1 MTALIQLHDRFFAW
15 VQAKTHI
22 ILPTLARLI
31 FAGVLFRYFWNSALT
46 KLNGLF
52 SPSLNAYAQIFPK
65 AMEASG
71 YDPSALSGLQT
82 LIVLLGT
89 YAEFVLPVLIVSG
102 PVHTPRRRW
111 HDRFCD
117 CSIAHRRDRPWGR
130 VAGAWF
136 DGDAVS
142 LILDQRAFWVFALIV
157 LVIRGAGPF
166 SLDACSGPQQSLNKA

>member
-89 YAEFVLPVLIVSG
+89 YAEFVLPVLIVLGLFTRLAAAGMIVFVIVQSLTDVIG
-102 PVHTPRRRW
+102 HG
-111 HDRFCD
+111 
-117 CSIAHRRDRPWGR
+117 AG
-130 VAGAWF
+130 AGAWF

-166 SLDACSGPQQSLNKA
+166 SLDAVLARNKA